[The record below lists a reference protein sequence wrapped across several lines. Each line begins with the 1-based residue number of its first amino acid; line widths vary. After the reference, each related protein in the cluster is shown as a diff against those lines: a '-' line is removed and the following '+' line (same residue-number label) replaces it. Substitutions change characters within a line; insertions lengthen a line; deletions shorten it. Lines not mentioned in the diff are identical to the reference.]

1 MAWDRYFIARAQVA
15 LIVLKTTR
23 SRLFFRRVRTALGR
37 RKAYRPDLIT
47 GVGPDP
53 VATSFHRAVSRRY
66 APQPVPYAVLVAR
79 YLLDKYPEK
88 TLIVS
93 DPRDVRQL
101 AELRI
106 RRAR

>member
-1 MAWDRYFIARAQVA
+1 MAWDRYFIARARVA

-23 SRLFFRRVRTALGR
+23 SRLFFRRVRTLLGR
-37 RKAYRPDLIT
+37 RKACRSDLIT

-53 VATSFHRAVSRRY
+53 VVTSFYRVLRKRY

-79 YLLDKYPEK
+79 YLLDKHPEK

-93 DPRDVRQL
+93 DPQDVRQL
-101 AELRI
+101 AGLRI
-106 RRAR
+106 RRAG